1 MTDVAIVLAGG
12 LGTRLQSVVK
22 DVPKPMAEVAG
33 RPFLNYLMYF
43 LSTNKIRKVI
53 LAVGYKYEIIKEYLD
68 IADHRYGLDI
78 SYSIE
83 TEMLGTGGAIFKAFE
98 QVDGEFAFIL
108 NGDTFFDIPLSDL
121 EAFAQSSSADIAFAL
136 LETEHSSRYGSVN
149 YTPSGRIVS
158 FKEKS
163 TSESQKMII
172 NGGIYYMKKS
182 LISTLSMPAKFSMEQ
197 DFFEKNLQNLQA
209 YGKVYQALFIDIGIP
224 SDYTLSQDLLKNI
237 IV

>member
-43 LSTNKIRKVI
+43 LSTNNIKKVI
-53 LAVGYKYEIIKEYLD
+53 LAVGYKYEIIKEYLE
-68 IADHRYGLDI
+68 IPENRYGLEI

-83 TEMLGTGGAIFKAFE
+83 TEMLGTGGAIFKAYE
-98 QVDGEFAFIL
+98 QVEGDSSFIL
-108 NGDTFFDIPLSDL
+108 NGDTFFDISLSDL
-121 EAFAQSSSADIAFAL
+121 EAFARSNSADLAFAL
-136 LETEHSSRYGSVN
+136 LETEHSSRYGSVGCAPN
-149 YTPSGRIVS
+149 GKILS

-163 TSESQKMII
+163 AIENQKMII
-172 NGGIYYMKKS
+172 NGGIYYMNKS
-182 LISTLSMPAKFSMEQ
+182 LISAITMPAKFSMEQ
-197 DFFEKNLQNLQA
+197 DFFEKNLHRLKA

-224 SDYTLSQDLLKNI
+224 SDYYLSQKLLKNI